1 MIDKATGNKASR
13 DRPNTPRDQG
23 IPSSKGRAGG
33 GAGMDRASPIA
44 GAHAADH
51 LTNNE
56 ATPGSGALPSH
67 HAHGA
72 GKDVDGGAG

>member
-1 MIDKATGNKASR
+1 MTDKATGKAGR

-23 IPSSKGRAGG
+23 TPSPRDRAGV
-33 GAGMDRASPIA
+33 DHASPIA

-51 LTNNE
+51 LTNDE